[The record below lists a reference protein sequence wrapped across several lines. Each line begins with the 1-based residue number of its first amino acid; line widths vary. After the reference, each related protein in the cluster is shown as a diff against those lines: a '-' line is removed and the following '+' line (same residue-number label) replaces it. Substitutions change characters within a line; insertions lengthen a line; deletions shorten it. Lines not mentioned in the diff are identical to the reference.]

1 MAGRLD
7 VLWVPQ
13 EPNAF
18 VTLGSE
24 LKLYR
29 VRKSVVNEPVKI
41 GQQRLGHD
49 HSGEAMSRVSGILSF
64 DH

>member
-24 LKLYR
+24 LKLFR
-29 VRKSVVNEPVKI
+29 VRKSVGSEPMKI

-49 HSGEAMSRVSGILSF
+49 HAGEVIGDRS
-64 DH
+64 